1 MSLSKGLKKLLDEL
15 VDLIGTGEVREV
27 EVERRTFGGWRI
39 RVSKAGGDTPA
50 FIPMPV
56 GSAPPETQP
65 AAADKSDG
73 VDAADGLHAVTSPM
87 VGLFYRSP
95 SPEAPPFVSEGDVVS
110 AGQTVCII
118 EAMKIMNEIE
128 ADTPGR
134 VARIMVDNG
143 SPVEYNTPLFLLEP
157 L

>member
-1 MSLSKGLKKLLDEL
+1 MSLNKGLKKLMAEL
-15 VDLIGTGEVREV
+15 VDLIGKDEVGEV

-39 RVSKAGGDTPA
+39 RVSKAGSDMPA
-50 FIPMPV
+50 FVPV
-56 GSAPPETQP
+56 SAGAAPSDSQPGPPE
-65 AAADKSDG
+65 ASD
-73 VDAADGLHAVTSPM
+73 DATAGLHAVTSPM

-95 SPEAPPFVSEGDVVS
+95 SPDAQPFVSEGDVVS

-128 ADTPGR
+128 ADAAGR
-134 VARIMVDNG
+134 VARILVEDG
-143 SPVEYNTPLFLLEP
+143 SPVEYNTPLFLLDP